1 MSWLVLALLAL
12 GLLIQLVAVVGVLR
26 LPDFYT
32 RVHMVGKADT
42 LGIMLVIAAVAV
54 AEGFNQTS
62 LKLVFVIIFYFL
74 ANPASAHA
82 IGHAAMHR
90 RLKPWTS
97 SREGDDIS
105 GTTMAR
111 VVPPAEEGK

>member
-1 MSWLVLALLAL
+1 MSWLILILLAV
-12 GLLIQLVAVVGVLR
+12 GLLIQLVAVIGVLR

-42 LGIMLVIAAVAV
+42 LGIILVIAAVAV
-54 AEGFNQTS
+54 AEGFTQTT

-90 RLKPWTS
+90 RLKPWTN
-97 SREGDDIS
+97 SREGDEVS
-105 GTTMAR
+105 GSTFAHVT
-111 VVPPAEEGK
+111 PPSEAGK